1 MKCLHIITPV
11 KDSIDFTLETVR
23 AILASDI
30 KVPFTYTVYND
41 FSTEENTKRLEE
53 ASKELN
59 FRLVNL
65 SDITTHPSPNYL
77 LVLQRS
83 QQEAIADDAGLL
95 IVESDVVVKKNTL
108 QELYDGAAARRGC
121 AIAAAVTVDE
131 NGVIN
136 YPYLHAKGNEG
147 KVYPEKKHCSFCCSL
162 LTPEFLR
169 AFDFRQLD
177 PTKNWFDVTISHE
190 ALKQGFQNYLFTT
203 LPVWHRPHGS
213 RPWKQLK
220 YKNPLK
226 YYWLKYTKGLDKIL
240 MIADMDKA
248 PLVSVVVPVY
258 NMEAFLPETLD
269 SILASVYPNFEVVVV
284 DDGSKDA
291 SYRIAC
297 SYAEKDKRVRAY
309 TQPNGGGLCSPK
321 IRLSG
326 WRKGSLYCLLMPTT
340 R

>member
-108 QELYDGAAARRGC
+108 QDLYDGAAARSGC

-131 NGVIN
+131 NEVIN

-226 YYWLKYTKGLDKIL
+226 YYWLKYTKGLDKI
-240 MIADMDKA
+240 
-248 PLVSVVVPVY
+248 
-258 NMEAFLPETLD
+258 
-269 SILASVYPNFEVVVV
+269 
-284 DDGSKDA
+284 
-291 SYRIAC
+291 
-297 SYAEKDKRVRAY
+297 
-309 TQPNGGGLCSPK
+309 
-321 IRLSG
+321 
-326 WRKGSLYCLLMPTT
+326 
-340 R
+340 